1 MSAFL
6 FGVSMIQLAC
16 TDGSSGS
23 DKNNLEP
30 KPKPKVI
37 PRKEVPP
44 PRAAPVSALTHQN
57 VWIPN

>member
-1 MSAFL
+1 
-6 FGVSMIQLAC
+6 MIQLAC

-30 KPKPKVI
+30 EPKPKVI

-57 VWIPN
+57 VLIPN